1 VHGVRRAIAQA
12 QEPSSCTLMKFLV
25 DAHLPPGLC
34 KLLQAAGHD
43 AIHTSELKEQNL
55 TADEVINTL
64 SLAEQRVVVTKDS
77 DFYHSHVL
85 HGKPWKLLLILTGN
99 IRTRDLKSLF
109 ERHLPEIIAALEQ
122 HSLVELD
129 WERVR
134 RVI

>member
-1 VHGVRRAIAQA
+1 MHGVRRAISQA
-12 QEPSSCTLMKFLV
+12 QEPSSCALMKFLV

-43 AIHTSELKEQNL
+43 AVHTRELKDQNL

-64 SLAEQRVVVTKDS
+64 SLRDQRVVVTKGS

-85 HGKPWKLLLILTGN
+85 HRKPWKLLLILTGN

-109 ERHLPEIIAALEQ
+109 ERHLPEIIAELEQ